1 MKRTQIQLPDPLYEQ
16 IKIVAQK
23 LDWSVAELI
32 RRGAE
37 YMVEC
42 YAASLEDRDS
52 EWRLP
57 TAHSLGGF
65 LVSSEKW
72 RELANEPGR
81 E

>member
-16 IKIVAQK
+16 IKKVARQ

-37 YMVEC
+37 YMVKC
-42 YAASLEDRDS
+42 YAASGEDTAS
-52 EWRLP
+52 GWRP
-57 TAHSLGGF
+57 PRAHSLGEF
-65 LVSSEKW
+65 LATPEKW
-72 RELANEPGR
+72 RELANEPGQ